1 MIKVLFAEFVESGI
15 IQIEF
20 SNGLSGLFNL
30 RSYLDNHSGTL
41 LEQLKDE
48 TYAKRCFI
56 DAGALCWP
64 NGLELSP
71 NRLYELCSLSKAA

>member
-1 MIKVLFAEFVESGI
+1 MIKVLFAEFVEKGL
-15 IQIEF
+15 IQVEF
-20 SNGLSGLFNL
+20 SNGLSGSFNL
-30 RSYLDNHSGTL
+30 RSYLENHSGVL
-41 LEQLKDE
+41 LEQLNDE
-48 TYAKRCFI
+48 TFAKRCFI

>member
-1 MIKVLFAEFVESGI
+1 MIKILLAEFAENGL
-15 IQIEF
+15 IQLDF
-20 SNGLSGLFNL
+20 SNGLRGSFNL
-30 RSYLDNHSGTL
+30 RSYLSDHSGIL

-48 TYAKRCFI
+48 SYAKRCFI

-71 NRLYELCSLSKAA
+71 NRLYELCSVLKAA